1 MNMIGAQ
8 LVHLSET
15 RCNVLQLERMDQT
28 MADRVDAII
37 GEERKAGW

>member
-15 RCNVLQLERMDQT
+15 RCNVLQLERMDQA
-28 MADRVDAII
+28 MADRII
-37 GEERKAGW
+37 GEEGKAGW